1 MIANKFKQML
11 QDEGAVSPVIGVILM
26 VSVTVVLAAVI
37 GAFVLGIGDKLGEP
51 APNAQ
56 IDFDYNSDD
65 GVLDVNH
72 DGGDSITADN
82 TGTLS
87 LSIDA
92 TQEVAVGESTNQV
105 DWNIADP
112 AGYLTEGSSFD
123 EAVVDG
129 SIASGDNIVTIGS
142 DASGEAN
149 LVSGDTVDLHWAS
162 TGGDQSTTLGSFEA
176 P

>member
-92 TQEVAVGESTNQV
+92 TQDVANQV

-112 AGYLTEGSSFD
+112 PGYLTAGSSFD

-149 LVSGDTVDLHWAS
+149 LVSGDTVDLQWAS

>member
-92 TQEVAVGESTNQV
+92 TQDINQV
-105 DWNIADP
+105 DWNTADP
-112 AGYLTEGSSFD
+112 SGYLAGSSFD

>member
-26 VSVTVVLAAVI
+26 VAVTVVLAAVI

-92 TQEVAVGESTNQV
+92 TQDVAVNDSANQV
-105 DWNIADP
+105 DWNTADP
-112 AGYLTEGSSFD
+112 PGYLADSSFD

>member
-26 VSVTVVLAAVI
+26 VAVTVVLAAVI

-92 TQEVAVGESTNQV
+92 TQDINQV
-105 DWNIADP
+105 DWNTADP
-112 AGYLTEGSSFD
+112 PGYLAGSSFD

-149 LVSGDTVDLHWAS
+149 LVSGDTVDLQWAS